1 MKKIYLFR
9 HGETDWNREGRI
21 QCSMDIE
28 LNATGLQQAKQ
39 NAEFLKDKGIQHI
52 YSSPLKRAYKTGK
65 ILADLIDVD
74 IEIYDDL
81 REMNGGRYEGMLKSD
96 YKKDFGEDNYEIFH
110 HSRDGGMD
118 LSLPEGET
126 KREIRNRIVNAVDK
140 IAKMT
145 TYGTIG
151 IASHGFVL
159 KEFLRGL
166 DFEDDSLLDNC
177 ETIEAEFD
185 GKNLKV
191 VKRIKNTLV

>member
-145 TYGTIG
+145 PYGTIG

-166 DFEDDSLLDNC
+166 DFEDDLLLDNC

>member
-28 LNATGLQQAKQ
+28 LNQKGIEQARQ
-39 NAEFLKDKGIQHI
+39 NAEFLKDMGIQHI

-65 ILADLIDVD
+65 ILADLINVD

-81 REMNGGRYEGMLKSD
+81 REMNGGRYEGMLKED
-96 YKKDFGEDNYEIFH
+96 YKKDFGEENYETFYH
-110 HSRDGGMD
+110 TRNEGMN

-126 KREIRNRIVNAVDK
+126 KREIRDRIVGAVNK
-140 IAKMT
+140 IAEMT
-145 TYGTIG
+145 PYQTIG

-159 KEFLRGL
+159 REFLRGL
-166 DFEDDSLLDNC
+166 DFEDDSGLDNC
-177 ETIEAEFD
+177 ETIEVEFD

-191 VKRIKNTLV
+191 IRRIKRT